1 MGGDGNGGR
10 WAFTIPCLPPSQ
22 NALHDI
28 IYSQRRVVL
37 KPTVL
42 KWCSDAKLFVPR
54 IQLQSSSL
62 VEVNA
67 TFYFSLYYANGK
79 VRKQDSA
86 NLLKILLDVIANKV
100 GFDDSRIRRGSWD
113 SVDDKNERVEV
124 VLSEYALTASAPA
137 PESSE
142 ASSTTTADRVTTDS

>member
-1 MGGDGNGGR
+1 MGGENGGR
-10 WAFTIPCLPPSQ
+10 WSFVIPCLPPSQ

-42 KWCSDAKLFVPR
+42 KWCSDAKMFVPR
-54 IQLQSSSL
+54 INLQPSSL
-62 VEVNA
+62 IEVNA

-113 SVDDKNERVEV
+113 SIDSKDERVEV
-124 VLSEYALTASAPA
+124 VLSEYAPIATA
-137 PESSE
+137 PELKSSL
-142 ASSTTTADRVTTDS
+142 V